1 MGDNETQPRH
11 DRKRT
16 PAESCL
22 CSLVSADIASTL
34 IGSLAWLVV
43 TRNATIPMTGPR
55 GGTYAA
61 TLAAIVQTQRPR
73 FVVALTISMLNHTAI
88 QVRMRGLI

>member
-1 MGDNETQPRH
+1 
-11 DRKRT
+11 
-16 PAESCL
+16 
-22 CSLVSADIASTL
+22 
-34 IGSLAWLVV
+34 
-43 TRNATIPMTGPR
+43 MTGPR

>member
-1 MGDNETQPRH
+1 
-11 DRKRT
+11 
-16 PAESCL
+16 
-22 CSLVSADIASTL
+22 
-34 IGSLAWLVV
+34 LVV